1 MIFNSKKMCIVAAL
15 LGSMAAIPVS
25 AVADNSTPVPDLSG
39 QWSHANLNL
48 EQPATGPKIMTN
60 TLVNKAGLIDDNAG
74 RLTDYKSPLLTPL
87 ASGIVEA
94 HGKYTMTGLSL
105 PDPHNQ
111 CWPEP
116 PPFAE
121 SIQIE
126 FMIVQRPNEAII
138 IYSNDQRVRHI
149 PLNVPHHQPVVP
161 SYAGDSVGHYEG
173 DTLVVD
179 TVGIK
184 PTKWPVVDRYGT
196 PHSDAMHVVERFRL
210 IDGKASLDATMAH
223 RRLFTK
229 APIPKFDAYGG
240 ALDLNP
246 ADKGLQVSMTVDDPK
261 MFTQPW
267 NALVTYRPFTNWPE
281 MVCAD
286 PPSLTNTT
294 LLDVGA
300 GPRDVPVA
308 NKPDF

>member
-1 MIFNSKKMCIVAAL
+1 MILKTSSIGAL
-15 LGSMAAIPVS
+15 FAGGLLTIAGPVL
-25 AVADNSTPVPDLSG
+25 ADEPVPDLSG
-39 QWSHANLNL
+39 QWSHSNLNL

-60 TLVNKAGLIDDNAG
+60 TLRGKDGLIDDNLG

-121 SIQIE
+121 SIQIQ
-126 FMIVQRPNEAII
+126 FMLVQRPNEVLI

-149 PLNVPHHQPVVP
+149 PLNVPHHRPVVP
-161 SYAGDSVGHYEG
+161 TYAGDSVGHYEG

-196 PHSDAMHVVERFRL
+196 PHSDAMHVIERFRL
-210 IDGKASLDATMAH
+210 VDGKASLDAMAAH
-223 RRLFTK
+223 RHLFNK
-229 APIPKFDAYGG
+229 GPIPKFDAYGG
-240 ALDLNP
+240 AFDLNP
-246 ADKGLQVSMTVDDPK
+246 ADKGLQVSMTVEDPK
-261 MFTQPW
+261 MFTQAW
-267 NALVTYRPFTNWPE
+267 NALVTYRPMTNWPE

-294 LLDVGA
+294 LLDLGA

-308 NKPDF
+308 KRPDF